1 MPLPVTV
8 GSPSSIDICST
19 TAEGLAVD
27 YEGLDQ
33 AAFRQ
38 SCADLLPGG
47 AGRLMLD
54 IGAGSG
60 RDAAWLADPGFKVV
74 AAEASRDDTTITRP
88 VTEVGCALQ
97 VSVLDY
103 LIIGRYG
110 FVSMRAQGLV

>member
-1 MPLPVTV
+1 MLLPVTG

-27 YEGLDQ
+27 YQELDQ

-38 SCADLLPGG
+38 SCADLLPGS

-60 RDAAWLADPGFKVV
+60 LDATWLADPGFEV
-74 AAEASRDDTTITRP
+74 AAAEPSRDDTTIARP
-88 VTEVGCALQ
+88 VIEVGCASQ
-97 VSVLDY
+97 VSVL
-103 LIIGRYG
+103 II
-110 FVSMRAQGLV
+110 